1 MYGVN
6 SQGKF
11 MADYIRCCRG
21 EKFFA
26 PTILYQ
32 MQQITPY
39 ILKTQ
44 EWRVSEKGSIWQ
56 KVALSFC
63 ILI

>member
-1 MYGVN
+1 
-6 SQGKF
+6 

-39 ILKTQ
+39 ILPEDPGMARFR
-44 EWRVSEKGSIWQ
+44 EWQYLAKSGVVFLR
-56 KVALSFC
+56 
-63 ILI
+63 